1 MTVIT
6 PEIYRFRFIPEVPMD
21 RARDLVAHAILLAQQ
36 VHGAARVRL
45 DCGYYADDR
54 MRALVVDARTKAG
67 QSVAVFFTQLLL
79 NEFGLAAFDVE
90 RVPKDDGFTRRGSLG
105 MIVAWMNCRW
115 RRAIRC
121 LAYADDAG
129 RSSIPTHRRG
139 RAHG

>member
-1 MTVIT
+1 MT
-6 PEIYRFRFIPEVPMD
+6 PEIYRFRFTPEVSMD
-21 RARDLVAHAILLAQQ
+21 RARDLVAHAILLSQQ

-79 NEFGLAAFDVE
+79 NEFGLSAFDVE
-90 RVPKDDGFTRRGSLG
+90 RVPKDDGFPRRGLLG
-105 MIVAWMNCRW
+105 RAAAWLNCRW

-121 LAYADDAG
+121 LTRAG
-129 RSSIPTHRRG
+129 SATY
-139 RAHG
+139 

>member
-6 PEIYRFRFIPEVPMD
+6 PEIYRFRFTPEVPMD

-79 NEFGLAAFDVE
+79 NEFGLSAFDVE
-90 RVPKDDGFTRRGSLG
+90 RVPKDDGFPLRGLLGRVPAWVSDRCRSVVRRLTRAGS
-105 MIVAWMNCRW
+105 AT
-115 RRAIRC
+115 
-121 LAYADDAG
+121 Y
-129 RSSIPTHRRG
+129 
-139 RAHG
+139 

>member
-6 PEIYRFRFIPEVPMD
+6 PEIYRFRFAREVPMD

-67 QSVAVFFTQLLL
+67 QTVAVYFTQLLL
-79 NEFGLAAFDVE
+79 NEFGLSAFDVE
-90 RVPKDDGFTRRGSLG
+90 RVPKDDGFPRRGLLG
-105 MIVAWMNCRW
+105 RVPAWVSDRCRSVV
-115 RRAIRC
+115 RRLTR
-121 LAYADDAG
+121 AG
-129 RSSIPTHRRG
+129 SATY
-139 RAHG
+139 

>member
-1 MTVIT
+1 
-6 PEIYRFRFIPEVPMD
+6 MD

-79 NEFGLAAFDVE
+79 NEFDLSAFDVE
-90 RVPKDDGFTRRGSLG
+90 RVPKDDGFPRRGL
-105 MIVAWMNCRW
+105 
-115 RRAIRC
+115 
-121 LAYADDAG
+121 L
-129 RSSIPTHRRG
+129 G
-139 RAHG
+139 RAPAWVSDRCRSVVRRLTRAGNATY